1 MVEINDLDALTS
13 VLNKLQDDTPAVWGK
28 MSAQNMIEHIS
39 SIVLFSNGRKS
50 IPLLFPEEKAAS
62 LKVWMLLKLPCLKNL
77 KIIPITITK
86 TMTQ

>member
-39 SIVLFSNGRKS
+39 SIVLFQMEENQYPYYFLRKK
-50 IPLLFPEEKAAS
+50 LLP
-62 LKVWMLLKLPCLKNL
+62 
-77 KIIPITITK
+77 
-86 TMTQ
+86 